1 MKRFD
6 ARRYIAIET
15 AVSVIINIVLTVAPS
30 AISLSGQQA
39 VLISAHGMAPA
50 IAAPMF
56 MSAFMSALVPSLLTR
71 RRYRNGKL
79 QPPLHTDTPTVLR
92 AVSAALF
99 LAAASAVIG
108 MFLTSIVSR
117 QWAGASL
124 KVGVMLLAYGAYGG
138 VLAALVTPA
147 ALILLFGRGWRTG
160 FGQGR
165 RIADRPGPHVDRF
178 LRGGL

>member
-1 MKRFD
+1 MRQFD

-15 AVSVIINIVLTVAPS
+15 AVSVIINIVMTVTPS
-30 AISLSGQQA
+30 AIALSGQQT
-39 VLISAHGMAPA
+39 VLISAQGMAPA

-79 QPPLHTDTPTVLR
+79 QSPLHAGGPTVFQ

-99 LAAASAVIG
+99 LAASLTLLG

-117 QWAGASL
+117 QWAGESL
-124 KVGVMLLAYGAYGG
+124 RVEVVLLVYGAYGG
-138 VLAALVTPA
+138 ILAALVTPA

-160 FGQGR
+160 FGQDKRVG
-165 RIADRPGPHVDRF
+165 DRPGPLVDRL